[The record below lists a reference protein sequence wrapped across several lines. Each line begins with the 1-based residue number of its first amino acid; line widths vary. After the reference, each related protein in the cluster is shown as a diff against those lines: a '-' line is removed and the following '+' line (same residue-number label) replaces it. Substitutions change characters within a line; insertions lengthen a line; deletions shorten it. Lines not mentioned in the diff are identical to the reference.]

1 MSWIAH
7 HTRNRRS
14 RRPLPLVPLATV
26 LALPALALSLWPTT
40 PGDASARPRAAHPTQ
55 SRDAAASSFIASV
68 DTMKESRDTEM
79 RPLSDA
85 QIAADVNVAAS
96 LNTTYITVDTHW
108 DYPAYMLRWADAVRA
123 AGRHVWFRIHPNQ
136 WGNNNGTTGIMTPA
150 QYEDSEQAFILAN
163 PAIFRPGDILDP
175 CPEPENGLYWRA
187 TYDDGWTAG
196 APNAATEEY
205 NRFIRDTTDVA
216 DAALRQDGIDGV
228 ITTVRSTNSFFASHP
243 GALEAATVAR
253 MGRVTVDSY
262 PEGTT
267 TDPQTATQARIDE
280 LNTIEQAW
288 GVPVVIGEMGYSN
301 KVVVDDATQ
310 EAVLKAEFGALASL
324 PYLAGANYWVGAG
337 TDDSGGYTHIFAGST
352 GNWTPRPAA
361 AALAALYQLRTSTD
375 PRATASATPFPSATS
390 LTFGGPGPA
399 SPTTSAT
406 VSTTSTPMTTATSLA
421 TPTNTAASAPTAT
434 DAPTDTPTTTTTTT
448 TSTGTPTSTATS
460 TSTPIR
466 TSTSTATS
474 TSTGTPIRTSTAT
487 STSTG
492 TPTSTATSTGT
503 PTSTGTSPATLP
515 PPDPTPVVAT
525 VTATMPVALPSPSST
540 PTLLP
545 PSPSALGT
553 AIAIPSATGTGTA
566 GAATTIAPTPAVSH
580 TPQPRASATV
590 ATTAPPVEATAMTAA
605 TFPPTFDPT
614 STASSTSPV
623 TSPASAT
630 ATPFASATSAAS
642 APQPMMSPTTAPQP
656 TNPAASSTVAATVVS
671 APTAS
676 ATPVAPTS
684 TPLPTYGRPPVH
696 CRHEHGR
703 RRCAPPHPHPHLHAH
718 PGHPKTPV
726 AWQRHAVARGVRP
739 HAAP

>member
-1 MSWIAH
+1 MPWITHHAH
-7 HTRNRRS
+7 RVRRT
-14 RRPLPLVPLATV
+14 RRPLPLVPLATA
-26 LALPALALSLWPTT
+26 LALPALVLSLWPTT
-40 PGDASARPRAAHPTQ
+40 TGDASARPRAAHAAQ
-55 SRDAAASSFIASV
+55 ARDAAASFFIASV
-68 DTMKESRDTEM
+68 DTMKESRDTET

-85 QIAADVNVAAS
+85 QIADDVNLAAS

-150 QYEDSEQAFILAN
+150 QYEDSERAFILAN

-216 DAALRQDGIDGV
+216 DAALHQDGIDGV

-243 GALEAATVAR
+243 GALEAATVSR

-288 GVPVVIGEMGYSN
+288 GVPVVIGEMGYSD

-337 TDDSGGYTHIFAGST
+337 TDNSGGYTHIFAGST

-361 AALAALYQLRTSTD
+361 VALAALYHLRTSSD
-375 PRATASATPFPSATS
+375 PQATASATPSATS

-399 SPTTSAT
+399 SPTADATASA
-406 VSTTSTPMTTATSLA
+406 TSTPMATATASA
-421 TPTNTAASAPTAT
+421 TPTNTARSVPTAT
-434 DAPTDTPTTTTTTT
+434 DAPAATATGTSASTSTPTAASTSTPTAASTSTPT
-448 TSTGTPTSTATS
+448 ATGTSTPTRTSTPTPTGTSTGTPTSTATS
-460 TSTPIR
+460 
-466 TSTSTATS
+466 
-474 TSTGTPIRTSTAT
+474 
-487 STSTG
+487 
-492 TPTSTATSTGT
+492 
-503 PTSTGTSPATLP
+503 PAPPP
-515 PPDPTPVVAT
+515 PPDPTPVVAWA
-525 VTATMPVALPSPSST
+525 TATMPAALPSPSST
-540 PTLLP
+540 PTPLP
-545 PSPSALGT
+545 ATATATAIVIPSATGTGT
-553 AIAIPSATGTGTA
+553 AIAIPSATRTA
-566 GAATTIAPTPAVSH
+566 DAATTMTPTPAASH
-580 TPQPRASATV
+580 TPQLGVSPTA
-590 ATTAPPVEATAMTAA
+590 ATTAPAVKASATTAA

-614 STASSTSPV
+614 PTASSTSSA
-623 TSPASAT
+623 TLPASAT
-630 ATPFASATSAAS
+630 ATATPLVKATAAPSATATSSS
-642 APQPMMSPTTAPQP
+642 APQPTMSPTTTPQP
-656 TNPAASSTVAATVVS
+656 TNPAANPTARATVVS
-671 APTAS
+671 APTAT
-676 ATPVAPTS
+676 ATLVAPTS
-684 TPLPTYGRPPVH
+684 TLPPTHRRPPVH
-696 CRHEHGR
+696 CRPGHGR
-703 RRCAPPHPHPHLHAH
+703 RHCVPPHPHPHRRSGDGHAKAS
-718 PGHPKTPV
+718 GS
-726 AWQRHAVARGVRP
+726 
-739 HAAP
+739 

>member
-1 MSWIAH
+1 MPWITHHAH
-7 HTRNRRS
+7 RVRRT
-14 RRPLPLVPLATV
+14 RRPLPLVPLATA
-26 LALPALALSLWPTT
+26 LALPALVLSLWPTT
-40 PGDASARPRAAHPTQ
+40 TGDASARPRAAHAAQ
-55 SRDAAASSFIASV
+55 ARDAAASFFIASV
-68 DTMKESRDTEM
+68 DTMKESRDTET

-85 QIAADVNVAAS
+85 QIADDVNLAAS

-150 QYEDSEQAFILAN
+150 QYEDSERAFILAN

-216 DAALRQDGIDGV
+216 DAALHQDGIDGV

-243 GALEAATVAR
+243 GALEAATVSR

-288 GVPVVIGEMGYSN
+288 GVPVVIGEMGYSD

-337 TDDSGGYTHIFAGST
+337 TDNSGGYTHIFAGST

-361 AALAALYQLRTSTD
+361 VALAALYHLRTSSD
-375 PRATASATPFPSATS
+375 PQATASATPSATS

-399 SPTTSAT
+399 SPTADATASA
-406 VSTTSTPMTTATSLA
+406 TSTPMATATASA
-421 TPTNTAASAPTAT
+421 TPTNTARSVPTAT
-434 DAPTDTPTTTTTTT
+434 DAPAATATGTSASTSTPTAASTSTPTATGTST
-448 TSTGTPTSTATS
+448 PTRTSTPTPTGTSTGTPTSTATS
-460 TSTPIR
+460 
-466 TSTSTATS
+466 
-474 TSTGTPIRTSTAT
+474 
-487 STSTG
+487 
-492 TPTSTATSTGT
+492 
-503 PTSTGTSPATLP
+503 PAPPP
-515 PPDPTPVVAT
+515 PPDPTPVVAWA
-525 VTATMPVALPSPSST
+525 TATMPAALPSPSST
-540 PTLLP
+540 PTPLP
-545 PSPSALGT
+545 ATATATAIVIPSATGTGT
-553 AIAIPSATGTGTA
+553 AIAIPSATRTA
-566 GAATTIAPTPAVSH
+566 DAATTMTPTPAASH
-580 TPQPRASATV
+580 TPQLGVSPTA
-590 ATTAPPVEATAMTAA
+590 ATTAPAVKASATTAA

-614 STASSTSPV
+614 PTASSTSSA
-623 TSPASAT
+623 TLPASAT
-630 ATPFASATSAAS
+630 ATATPLVKATAAPSATATSSS
-642 APQPMMSPTTAPQP
+642 APQPTMSPTTTPQP
-656 TNPAASSTVAATVVS
+656 TNPAANPTARATVVS
-671 APTAS
+671 APTAT
-676 ATPVAPTS
+676 ATLVAPTS
-684 TPLPTYGRPPVH
+684 TLPPTHRRPPVH
-696 CRHEHGR
+696 CRPGHGR
-703 RRCAPPHPHPHLHAH
+703 RHCVPPHPHPHRRSGDGHAKAS
-718 PGHPKTPV
+718 GS
-726 AWQRHAVARGVRP
+726 
-739 HAAP
+739 

>member
-7 HTRNRRS
+7 HTRS
-14 RRPLPLVPLATV
+14 RRTRGPLPLVPLATV

-40 PGDASARPRAAHPTQ
+40 PSDASARPRAAYAARA
-55 SRDAAASSFIASV
+55 RDAAASSFIASV
-68 DTMKESRDTEM
+68 DTMKESRDTET

-150 QYEDSEQAFILAN
+150 QYEDSERAFILAN

-187 TYDDGWTAG
+187 TYDDGWTAE

-216 DAALRQDGIDGV
+216 DAALHQDGIDGV

-243 GALEAATVAR
+243 GALEAATVSR

-324 PYLAGANYWVGAG
+324 SYLAGANYWVGAG
-337 TDDSGGYTHIFAGST
+337 TDNSGGYTHIFAGST

-390 LTFGGPGPA
+390 LTFGGPRPA
-399 SPTTSAT
+399 STTTSAT
-406 VSTTSTPMTTATSLA
+406 VSTTSTPVAVAAASA
-421 TPTNTAASAPTAT
+421 TPTNTVVSAPTAT
-434 DAPTDTPTTTTTTT
+434 DAP
-448 TSTGTPTSTATS
+448 TATS

-466 TSTSTATS
+466 TSTS
-474 TSTGTPIRTSTAT
+474 
-487 STSTG
+487 
-492 TPTSTATSTGT
+492 T

-515 PPDPTPVVAT
+515 PPDPTPVVAPAP
-525 VTATMPVALPSPSST
+525 ATMPVALSSPSST

-566 GAATTIAPTPAVSH
+566 DAATTVPPTPAVSH

-605 TFPPTFDPT
+605 TFPPTVDPT
-614 STASSTSPV
+614 PTASSTSSA

-630 ATPFASATSAAS
+630 ATPPVAATATPFA
-642 APQPMMSPTTAPQP
+642 SPTTAPQP
-656 TNPAASSTVAATVVS
+656 TNPAASSTAAATVVS

-684 TPLPTYGRPPVH
+684 TPLPTHGRPPVH

-703 RRCAPPHPHPHLHAH
+703 RRCAPPHPHPHAH

>member
-40 PGDASARPRAAHPTQ
+40 PGDASARPHAAHAAQTRA
-55 SRDAAASSFIASV
+55 RDAAASSFIASV
-68 DTMKESRDTEM
+68 DTMKESRDTET

-243 GALEAATVAR
+243 GALEAATVSR

-337 TDDSGGYTHIFAGST
+337 TDNSGGYTHIFAGST

-375 PRATASATPFPSATS
+375 PRATASATPFPFATS

-406 VSTTSTPMTTATSLA
+406 VSTTSTPMATATSLA

-434 DAPTDTPTTTTTTT
+434 DAPTTTT

-466 TSTSTATS
+466 TSTS
-474 TSTGTPIRTSTAT
+474 
-487 STSTG
+487 
-492 TPTSTATSTGT
+492 T

-525 VTATMPVALPSPSST
+525 VTATMPIALPSPSST

-566 GAATTIAPTPAVSH
+566 DAATTVPPTPAVSH

-605 TFPPTFDPT
+605 TFPPTVDPT
-614 STASSTSPV
+614 PTASSTSSA

-630 ATPFASATSAAS
+630 ATPPVAATATPFA
-642 APQPMMSPTTAPQP
+642 SPTTAPQP
-656 TNPAASSTVAATVVS
+656 TNPAASSTAAATVVS

-684 TPLPTYGRPPVH
+684 TPLPTHGRPPVH

-703 RRCAPPHPHPHLHAH
+703 RRCVPPHPHLHAH

>member
-1 MSWIAH
+1 MPWITHHAH
-7 HTRNRRS
+7 RVRRT
-14 RRPLPLVPLATV
+14 RRPLPLVPLATA

-40 PGDASARPRAAHPTQ
+40 TGDASARPRAAHAAQ
-55 SRDAAASSFIASV
+55 ARDAAASFFIASV
-68 DTMKESRDTEM
+68 DTMKESRDTET

-85 QIAADVNVAAS
+85 QIADDVNLAAS

-150 QYEDSEQAFILAN
+150 QYEDSERAFILAN

-216 DAALRQDGIDGV
+216 DAALHQGGIDGV

-243 GALEAATVAR
+243 GALEAATVSR

-280 LNTIEQAW
+280 LNTIRQAW
-288 GVPVVIGEMGYSN
+288 GVPVVIGEMGYSD

-337 TDDSGGYTHIFAGST
+337 TDNSGGYTHIFAGST

-361 AALAALYQLRTSTD
+361 VALAALYQLRTSPD
-375 PRATASATPFPSATS
+375 PQATASATPSATS

-399 SPTTSAT
+399 SPTADATASA
-406 VSTTSTPMTTATSLA
+406 TSTPMATATATASA
-421 TPTNTAASAPTAT
+421 TPTNTAVSVPTAT
-434 DAPTDTPTTTTTTT
+434 DAPTATPTATNTSTSTPTST
-448 TSTGTPTSTATS
+448 ATSTPTPTGTSTGTPTSTATS
-460 TSTPIR
+460 
-466 TSTSTATS
+466 
-474 TSTGTPIRTSTAT
+474 
-487 STSTG
+487 
-492 TPTSTATSTGT
+492 
-503 PTSTGTSPATLP
+503 PAPPP
-515 PPDPTPVVAT
+515 PPDLTPVVAT
-525 VTATMPVALPSPSST
+525 ATATMPAALPSPSST
-540 PTLLP
+540 PTPLP
-545 PSPSALGT
+545 ASPTATAT
-553 AIAIPSATGTGTA
+553 AIAIPSATGTGTGTGTA
-566 GAATTIAPTPAVSH
+566 IVIPSVTRTGTANAATTIAPTPTASH
-580 TPQPRASATV
+580 TPQLGVSPTA
-590 ATTAPPVEATAMTAA
+590 ATTAPAVKASATTAA

-614 STASSTSPV
+614 PTASSTSPA
-623 TSPASAT
+623 TLPASARATATATPLVKATAAPSAT
-630 ATPFASATSAAS
+630 ATSSS
-642 APQPMMSPTTAPQP
+642 APRPTMSPTTTPQP
-656 TNPAASSTVAATVVS
+656 TNPAANPTARATVVS
-671 APTAS
+671 VPTAT
-676 ATPVAPTS
+676 ATLVAPTS
-684 TPLPTYGRPPVH
+684 TPPPTHRRPPVH
-696 CRHEHGR
+696 CRPGHGR
-703 RRCAPPHPHPHLHAH
+703 RHCVPPHPPS
-718 PGHPKTPV
+718 PSSSPF
-726 AWQRHAVARGVRP
+726 R
-739 HAAP
+739 